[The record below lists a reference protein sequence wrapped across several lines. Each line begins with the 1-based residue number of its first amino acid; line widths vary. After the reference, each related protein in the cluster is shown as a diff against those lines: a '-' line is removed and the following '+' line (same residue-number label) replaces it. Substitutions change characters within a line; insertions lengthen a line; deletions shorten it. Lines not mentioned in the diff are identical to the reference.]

1 MVVASHQTATSFRL
15 VLTFFF
21 FRATERLNEGEG
33 QTEMGSSQSKKPE
46 VQATVVLPQ
55 DDPND
60 PDTYTLLKVLLLGDT
75 PGHEKSVLLLQY
87 TEPEF
92 METHTST
99 IGIDFKTHRTHVD
112 GRNVRLQIW
121 GLHTTTPR
129 CCCDCTG

>member
-1 MVVASHQTATSFRL
+1 
-15 VLTFFF
+15 
-21 FRATERLNEGEG
+21 
-33 QTEMGSSQSKKPE
+33 MGSSQSKKPE

-112 GRNVRLQIW
+112 GRNVWLQIW
-121 GLHTTTPR
+121 GLHTTTTR
-129 CCCDCTG
+129 CCDCTG